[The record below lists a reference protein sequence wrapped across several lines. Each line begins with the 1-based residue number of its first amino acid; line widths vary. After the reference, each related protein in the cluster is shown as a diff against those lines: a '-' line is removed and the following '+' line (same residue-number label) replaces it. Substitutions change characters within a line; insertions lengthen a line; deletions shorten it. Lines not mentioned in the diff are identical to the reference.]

1 MTTFNTFWKIV
12 KKYKGTIILYTVILI
27 AFGGINIKNND
38 ITKTFESELPDIAIV
53 NKDENKS
60 LTNNLINYLDKN
72 TKIRNIE
79 EKDLEDALF
88 YRDISYIIYIPE
100 NYTNDL
106 LNNKNPEINIKTN
119 NNYDASLSEL
129 ILTRYLKV
137 QNIML
142 KQSTNENEIINNINE
157 VLETQVNVNLTS
169 KQNISNIEKTAT
181 YFNFASYSITAVV
194 IFIICLVLSSFHQK
208 EVNKRIIIS
217 STNYKKNNKLIL
229 IASTL
234 FASIVCA
241 FYIILGLILLKEP
254 LLNIKGILYII
265 NTTIFTFTTLTLAL
279 LISNLIYNKNA
290 ITALVNV
297 ISLSQAFLCGA
308 FIPAK
313 YMPDKVLQV
322 AQILPAR
329 WYIKSNDI
337 LKSLETIT
345 LNNTNEII
353 INMIVMLIFAIIFI
367 TLTNIVSK
375 NKQKI

>member
-1 MTTFNTFWKIV
+1 
-12 KKYKGTIILYTVILI
+12 
-27 AFGGINIKNND
+27 
-38 ITKTFESELPDIAIV
+38 
-53 NKDENKS
+53 
-60 LTNNLINYLDKN
+60 
-72 TKIRNIE
+72 
-79 EKDLEDALF
+79 
-88 YRDISYIIYIPE
+88 
-100 NYTNDL
+100 
-106 LNNKNPEINIKTN
+106 
-119 NNYDASLSEL
+119 
-129 ILTRYLKV
+129 
-137 QNIML
+137 ML

-157 VLETQVNVNLTS
+157 VLDTKVNINLTS
-169 KQNISNIEKTAT
+169 KQNISSIEKTAT

-194 IFIICLVLSSFHQK
+194 IFITCLVLSSFHQK

-217 STNYKKNNKLIL
+217 STNYKKNNKWIL

-234 FASIVCA
+234 FASIVCI

-265 NTTIFTFTTLTLAL
+265 NTALFTFTILTLAL

-297 ISLSQAFLCGA
+297 IALSQAFLCGA

-353 INMIVMLIFAIIFI
+353 INMIAMLIFATIFI
-367 TLTNIVSK
+367 ALTNIVSK
-375 NKQKI
+375 YKQKI

>member
-27 AFGGINIKNND
+27 AFGGINLKNND
-38 ITKTFESELPDIAIV
+38 ISQTFDQEIPDIAIV

-72 TKIRNIE
+72 TKIRNIK

-119 NNYDASLSEL
+119 NNYDATLSEL
-129 ILTRYLKV
+129 ILTRYLKT

-142 KQSTNENEIINNINE
+142 KQSTDENEIINNINE
-157 VLETQVNVNLTS
+157 VLETQVNINLTS

-194 IFIICLVLSSFHQK
+194 IFITCLVLSSFHQK

-217 STNYKKNNKLIL
+217 STNYKKNNKWVLIS
-229 IASTL
+229 STL
-234 FASIVCA
+234 FASIVCI

-254 LLNIKGILYII
+254 LLNIKGIIYII
-265 NTTIFTFTTLTLAL
+265 NTALFTFTTLTLAL

-290 ITALVNV
+290 ITALVN
-297 ISLSQAFLCGA
+297 IIALSQACLCGA

-337 LKSLETIT
+337 LKNVENITI
-345 LNNTNEII
+345 NNTNQII
-353 INMIVMLIFAIIFI
+353 TNMIVMILFAIIFI
-367 TLTNIVSK
+367 ILTNIVSK
-375 NKQKI
+375 YKEKI

>member
-1 MTTFNTFWKIV
+1 MENSKKIQRNDNSTHCNTNSLRRNKH
-12 KKYKGTIILYTVILI
+12 
-27 AFGGINIKNND
+27 KNND

-72 TKIRNIE
+72 TKIRNIK

-106 LNNKNPEINIKTN
+106 LNNKNKEINIKTN

-129 ILTRYLKV
+129 ILTRYLKA

-157 VLETQVNVNLTS
+157 VLETQVNINLTS
-169 KQNISNIEKTAT
+169 KQNVSNIEKTAT

-217 STNYKKNNKLIL
+217 STNYKKNNKWVL

-234 FASIVCA
+234 FASIVCT

-313 YMPDKVLQV
+313 YMPDKVLQI

>member
-27 AFGGINIKNND
+27 AFGGINLKNND
-38 ITKTFESELPDIAIV
+38 ISQTFDQEIPDIAIV

-72 TKIRNIE
+72 TKIRNIK

-119 NNYDASLSEL
+119 NNYDATLSEL
-129 ILTRYLKV
+129 ILTRYLKT

-142 KQSTNENEIINNINE
+142 KQSTDENEIINNINE
-157 VLETQVNVNLTS
+157 VLETQVNINLTS

-194 IFIICLVLSSFHQK
+194 IFITCLVLSSFHQK

-217 STNYKKNNKLIL
+217 STNYKKNNKW
-229 IASTL
+229 
-234 FASIVCA
+234 V
-241 FYIILGLILLKEP
+241 
-254 LLNIKGILYII
+254 
-265 NTTIFTFTTLTLAL
+265 
-279 LISNLIYNKNA
+279 
-290 ITALVNV
+290 
-297 ISLSQAFLCGA
+297 
-308 FIPAK
+308 
-313 YMPDKVLQV
+313 
-322 AQILPAR
+322 
-329 WYIKSNDI
+329 
-337 LKSLETIT
+337 
-345 LNNTNEII
+345 
-353 INMIVMLIFAIIFI
+353 
-367 TLTNIVSK
+367 
-375 NKQKI
+375 

>member
-27 AFGGINIKNND
+27 AFGGINLKNNE
-38 ITKTFESELPDIAIV
+38 ISQMFEKELPDIAIV

-72 TKIRNIE
+72 TKIRNIK

-106 LNNKNPEINIKTN
+106 LNNKNKEINIKTN

-157 VLETQVNVNLTS
+157 VLETQVNINLTS
-169 KQNISNIEKTAT
+169 KQNVSNIEKTAT

-194 IFIICLVLSSFHQK
+194 IFITCLVLSSFHQK

-217 STNYKKNNKLIL
+217 STNYKKNNKWVL

-234 FASIVCA
+234 FASIVCI
-241 FYIILGLILLKEP
+241 FYIVLGLILLKEP
-254 LLNIKGILYII
+254 LLNIKGMLYII
-265 NTTIFTFTTLTLAL
+265 NTAIFTFTTLTLAL

-313 YMPDKVLQV
+313 YMPDKVLQIG
-322 AQILPAR
+322 QILPAR

-353 INMIVMLIFAIIFI
+353 INMIIMLIFATIFI

>member
-27 AFGGINIKNND
+27 AFGGINLKNND
-38 ITKTFESELPDIAIV
+38 ISQTFDQEIPDIAIV

-72 TKIRNIE
+72 TKIRNIK

-119 NNYDASLSEL
+119 NNYDATLSEL
-129 ILTRYLKV
+129 ILTRYLKT

-142 KQSTNENEIINNINE
+142 KQSTDENEIINNINE
-157 VLETQVNVNLTS
+157 VLETQVNINLTS

-194 IFIICLVLSSFHQK
+194 IFITCLVLSSFHQK

-217 STNYKKNNKLIL
+217 STNYKKNNKWVLIS
-229 IASTL
+229 STL
-234 FASIVCA
+234 FASIVCI

-254 LLNIKGILYII
+254 LLNIKGIIYII
-265 NTTIFTFTTLTLAL
+265 NTALFTFTTLTLAL

-290 ITALVNV
+290 ITALVN
-297 ISLSQAFLCGA
+297 IIALSQAFLCGA

-337 LKSLETIT
+337 LKNVENITI
-345 LNNTNEII
+345 NNTNQII
-353 INMIVMLIFAIIFI
+353 TNMIVMILYAIIFI
-367 TLTNIVSK
+367 ILTNIVSK
-375 NKQKI
+375 YKEKI

>member
-1 MTTFNTFWKIV
+1 M
-12 KKYKGTIILYTVILI
+12 
-27 AFGGINIKNND
+27 
-38 ITKTFESELPDIAIV
+38 
-53 NKDENKS
+53 
-60 LTNNLINYLDKN
+60 
-72 TKIRNIE
+72 
-79 EKDLEDALF
+79 EDALF

-106 LNNKNPEINIKTN
+106 LNNKNKEINIKTN

-129 ILTRYLKV
+129 ILTRYLKA

-157 VLETQVNVNLTS
+157 VLETQVNINLTS

-234 FASIVCA
+234 FASIVCI

-265 NTTIFTFTTLTLAL
+265 NTALFTFTTLTLAL

-313 YMPDKVLQV
+313 YMPDKVLQI

-353 INMIVMLIFAIIFI
+353 INMIVMLIFATIFI

-375 NKQKI
+375 YKQKI

>member
-27 AFGGINIKNND
+27 AFGGINLKNND
-38 ITKTFESELPDIAIV
+38 ISQTFDQEMPDIAIV

-72 TKIRNIE
+72 TKIRNIK

-119 NNYDASLSEL
+119 NNYDATLSEL
-129 ILTRYLKV
+129 ILTRYLKT

-142 KQSTNENEIINNINE
+142 KQSTDENEIINNINE
-157 VLETQVNVNLTS
+157 VLETKVNINLTS

-194 IFIICLVLSSFHQK
+194 IFITCLVLSSFHQK
-208 EVNKRIIIS
+208 EINKRIIIS
-217 STNYKKNNKLIL
+217 STNYKKNNKWVLIS
-229 IASTL
+229 STL
-234 FASIVCA
+234 FASIVCI

-254 LLNIKGILYII
+254 LLNIKGIIYII
-265 NTTIFTFTTLTLAL
+265 NTALFTFTTLTLAL

-290 ITALVNV
+290 ITALVN
-297 ISLSQAFLCGA
+297 IIALSQAFLCGA

-337 LKSLETIT
+337 LKNVENIT
-345 LNNTNEII
+345 LNNTNQII
-353 INMIVMLIFAIIFI
+353 TNMIVMILFAIIFI
-367 TLTNIVSK
+367 ILTNIVSK
-375 NKQKI
+375 YKEKI

>member
-27 AFGGINIKNND
+27 AFGGINLKNND
-38 ITKTFESELPDIAIV
+38 ISQTFEQELPDIAIV

-72 TKIRNIE
+72 TKIRNIK

-100 NYTNDL
+100 NYTNNL

-119 NNYDASLSEL
+119 NNYDATLSEL
-129 ILTRYLKV
+129 ILTRYLKT

-142 KQSTNENEIINNINE
+142 KQSTDENEIINNINE
-157 VLETQVNVNLTS
+157 VLETQVNINLTS

-194 IFIICLVLSSFHQK
+194 IFITCLVLSSFHQK
-208 EVNKRIIIS
+208 EINKRIIIS
-217 STNYKKNNKLIL
+217 STNYKKNNKWIL
-229 IASTL
+229 ISSTL
-234 FASIVCA
+234 FASIVCI
-241 FYIILGLILLKEP
+241 FYIILGLIILKES
-254 LLNIKGILYII
+254 LLNIKGIIYII
-265 NTTIFTFTTLTLAL
+265 NTALFTFTTLTLAL

-290 ITALVNV
+290 ITALVN
-297 ISLSQAFLCGA
+297 IIALSQAFLCGA

-337 LKSLETIT
+337 LKNVENITI
-345 LNNTNEII
+345 NNTDQIMT
-353 INMIVMLIFAIIFI
+353 NMIVMILFAIIFI
-367 TLTNIVSK
+367 ILTNIVSK
-375 NKQKI
+375 YKEKI